1 MYKYNKNG
9 YMDGT
14 KTFYDVGGIYE
25 GIALTSPDEL
35 KHCCER
41 CLELTATW
49 KYDKN
54 WLKNPE
60 KEYIVD
66 HKISESVVECN
77 EKYQKI
83 GKILC
88 YALIE
93 IKIKNIDKNQ
103 YAIVRKNLIIDNGEN
118 EKNFGF
124 VALVSLHENKIIEY
138 GNEKYNNG
146 SPVLRIIEFE
156 DTYLYHIVRTF
167 QLDIN
172 IDKLFHSIN
181 LDPWN
186 GNKYDVYYY
195 NSYNFINIYLKK
207 YNQRLI
213 LMKNDKIFDTAYKHL
228 CRECYKKF
236 NNPECYI
243 GPNTSHLETYSKKN
257 EKNDKIWWC
266 WECGKNATFH
276 YVGRPLNI
284 TYKYLCRVCY
294 FELAEP
300 KNYIKYKSPF
310 NNIPSYGILGG
321 IMGMMAPIM
330 MAPITRNEICY
341 KCLKFPASYK
351 SIK

>member
-1 MYKYNKNG
+1 M
-9 YMDGT
+9 
-14 KTFYDVGGIYE
+14 
-25 GIALTSPDEL
+25 
-35 KHCCER
+35 
-41 CLELTATW
+41 ELTATW

-243 GPNTSHLETYSKKN
+243 GPNTSHLETYSKKMKKMIN
-257 EKNDKIWWC
+257 LVVLGMWKKCYIS
-266 WECGKNATFH
+266 
-276 YVGRPLNI
+276 
-284 TYKYLCRVCY
+284 LCRKT
-294 FELAEP
+294 F
-300 KNYIKYKSPF
+300 KY
-310 NNIPSYGILGG
+310 
-321 IMGMMAPIM
+321 
-330 MAPITRNEICY
+330 
-341 KCLKFPASYK
+341 
-351 SIK
+351 SI